1 MSHVLV
7 IDGPNL
13 NLLGRREPE
22 RYGSTTLADIREMLE
37 GQAAGLELSIDF
49 FQANGE
55 GALIDRVHAAGND
68 GTRLIVMNPAGYTH
82 TSVALRDAVLGVG
95 LPMIEVHLSNVHAR
109 EPFRA
114 HSYFSDIALGTVSGF
129 GAVGYSLAL
138 TAAAAHLAA
147 HPDPS

>member
-13 NLLGRREPE
+13 NLLGRREPDK
-22 RYGSTTLADIREMLE
+22 YGTTTLADIRVMLE
-37 GQAAGLELSIDF
+37 GQARGLEIAIDF
-49 FQANGE
+49 FQANAE
-55 GALIDRVHAAGND
+55 GALIERVHAAAND
-68 GTRLIVMNPAGYTH
+68 ATDLIVMNPAGYTH

-95 LPMIEVHLSNVHAR
+95 LPLIEVHLSNVHAR

-114 HSYFSDIALGTVSGF
+114 HSYFSDIAIGTVAGF

-147 HPDPS
+147 GA